1 MAGINDEVIA
11 HAQGL
16 QGELFLFRERIRIS
30 RKVTGGYFSYG
41 PRGYKDIP
49 IEDISSIK
57 YQATGMFNNG
67 FIQFALKG
75 KAKKG
80 MLEATQD
87 ENTMV
92 FTKQEESEFKQF
104 RDKLQSILPTPTAQP
119 DNSSDDLEKLAD
131 FRGKKGRL

>member
-30 RKVTGGYFSYG
+30 RKVTGTYFSYG
-41 PRGYKDIP
+41 PGGYKDIP
-49 IEDISSIK
+49 FEDISSIK

-67 FIQFALKG
+67 FIQFDLKG
-75 KAKKG
+75 QANH
-80 MLEATQD
+80 D
-87 ENTMV
+87 ENMLV

-104 RDKLQSILPTPTAQP
+104 RDKL
-119 DNSSDDLEKLAD
+119 
-131 FRGKKGRL
+131 

>member
-16 QGELFLFRERIRIS
+16 QGELFLFRERMRIS
-30 RKVTGGYFSYG
+30 RKVTGTYFSYG
-41 PRGYKDIP
+41 ARGYKDIP
-49 IEDISSIK
+49 IKDISSIK

-67 FIQFALKG
+67 FIQISLKG
-75 KAKKG
+75 QADH
-80 MLEATQD
+80 D
-87 ENTMV
+87 ENMLV

-119 DNSSDDLEKLAD
+119 DKGSDDLEKPAD
-131 FRGKKGRL
+131 FKVK